1 MPEIPVNYKQ
11 KNLQRR
17 IPTMK
22 TARFVLKIV
31 AASLAFAAA
40 VCAVIAYSDKLGEL
54 CVAAKSKMTK
64 APSEYEDYE
73 D

>member
-1 MPEIPVNYKQ
+1 
-11 KNLQRR
+11 
-17 IPTMK
+17 MK

-54 CVAAKSKMTK
+54 CVCAKSKLTK
-64 APSEYEDYE
+64 SANASEYEDYAE
-73 D
+73 